1 MLQDENTATRFL
13 AELNNQLEENLSE
26 TENNVEKWIKLVDA
40 ISAAGENILGYKDGE
55 RKEWISAEIW
65 NLITERRNLK

>member
-55 RKEWISAEIW
+55 RKE
-65 NLITERRNLK
+65 